1 MILTS
6 HCDELQVNQ
15 SLQEIKPRKK
25 LINSTQKKVRK
36 RREEERSNR
45 LKNKI
50 KNKRKN
56 NK

>member
-1 MILTS
+1 MNYKL
-6 HCDELQVNQ
+6 
-15 SLQEIKPRKK
+15 IKVWKKSKREKK

-36 RREEERSNR
+36 RREEERSNK